1 MEPMPL
7 FTLSITA
14 SVVAWYAAVVST
26 FALCIQVG
34 HFLRDRVKVKVRF
47 QRNME
52 IIGDPA
58 RAGFVFTHLEIVNVG
73 RRPVTIRNVT
83 LTYLKGGGAIATDV
97 LPRPPFELTE
107 GKQADAFLDE
117 GYLRFDEIRAFQ
129 AHDAVGRTYR
139 AYFAKWYRR
148 PYWWVRR
155 LISGKK

>member
-14 SVVAWYAAVVST
+14 SVVAWYAALVAT
-26 FALCIQVG
+26 LALCIQIG

-52 IIGDPA
+52 IMGDPM
-58 RAGFVFTHLEIVNVG
+58 RANIVFTHLEIVNAG
-73 RRPVTIRNVT
+73 RRPVTITNVT
-83 LTYLKGGGAIATDV
+83 LVYLKGGGAIATDV

-107 GKQADAFLDE
+107 GKQANAFLDE
-117 GYLRFDEIRAFQ
+117 SVLRFGEIRAFQ

-139 AYFAKWYRR
+139 ANFARWYRR
-148 PYWWVRR
+148 AYWFVRR
-155 LISGKK
+155 LLSGKK

>member
-14 SVVAWYAAVVST
+14 SVVAWYAALVST
-26 FALCIQVG
+26 LALCIQIG

-52 IIGDPA
+52 IMGDPT
-58 RAGFVFTHLEIVNVG
+58 RANIVFTHLEIVNAG
-73 RRPVTIRNVT
+73 RRPVTITNVT

-97 LPRPPFELTE
+97 IPRPPFELTE
-107 GKQADAFLDE
+107 GKQGNAFLDE
-117 GYLRFDEIRAFQ
+117 SALRFDEIRAFQ

-139 AYFAKWYRR
+139 ANSARWYRR
-148 PYWWVRR
+148 AYWFVRR
-155 LISGKK
+155 LISGRK